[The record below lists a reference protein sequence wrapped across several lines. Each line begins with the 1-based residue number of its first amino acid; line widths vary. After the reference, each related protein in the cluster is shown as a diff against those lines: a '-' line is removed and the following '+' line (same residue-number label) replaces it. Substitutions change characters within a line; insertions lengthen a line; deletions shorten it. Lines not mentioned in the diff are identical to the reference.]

1 MTPLAQPLSH
11 VWWWRQ
17 QYREFPHQIQP
28 PMAAT
33 SKTNTCKQTSQE
45 DYNSYKTVGKE
56 DWGGGGVHSLIC
68 VFVLHAIYL
77 FYLFTPLWPTAHVRS
92 QEYLSCRLRLQVSA
106 AVSSPPEAVGRQS
119 PSPPRIWSCF
129 LLHSKLCS
137 VHYCQSWI
145 VYKTSRKIQKTC
157 MYEHLFSALCT
168 TVHNNEALWIL
179 YLV

>member
-1 MTPLAQPLSH
+1 MK
-11 VWWWRQ
+11 
-17 QYREFPHQIQP
+17 
-28 PMAAT
+28 AT
-33 SKTNTCKQTSQE
+33 VQRISTSNSATYGCNKQNKYMQTNISGGLQFLQ
-45 DYNSYKTVGKE
+45 NSWERGL
-56 DWGGGGVHSLIC
+56 GGGVHSLIC

-92 QEYLSCRLRLQVSA
+92 QEYPSCRLRLQVSA

-145 VYKTSRKIQKTC
+145 VYKTSRKIQKTY